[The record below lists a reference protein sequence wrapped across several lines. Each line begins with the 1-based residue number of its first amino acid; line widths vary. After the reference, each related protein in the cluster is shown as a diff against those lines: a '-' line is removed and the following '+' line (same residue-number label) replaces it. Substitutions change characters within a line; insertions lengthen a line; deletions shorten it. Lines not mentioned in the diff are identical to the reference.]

1 MKLYICF
8 CFIFSFFLNS
18 CAQQKF
24 EKPPKHDKNKLI
36 DKLPQK
42 LSYYFNSSELKKNV
56 DSLFCLNANDKCN
69 IIDGKTTLYSYYQT
83 SGNDN
88 PKLVPYNFAEG
99 EFLEGRYQGIWKYYD
114 KNGKVIK
121 KEKWDNGKLM
131 YRKEYK

>member
-1 MKLYICF
+1 M
-8 CFIFSFFLNS
+8 
-18 CAQQKF
+18 
-24 EKPPKHDKNKLI
+24 
-36 DKLPQK
+36 
-42 LSYYFNSSELKKNV
+42 
-56 DSLFCLNANDKCN
+56 FCLNANDKCN